1 MIKMLF
7 MLSVIYIA
15 YRMFFG
21 SNRERVDGPPRR
33 NNIVHN
39 NPPSRHEEPSPRKGE
54 REDYIDY
61 EELK

>member
-7 MLSVIYIA
+7 MIAVIYIA
-15 YRMFFG
+15 YRMFISSG
-21 SNRERVDGPPRR
+21 RDRVDAPPRR

-39 NPPSRHEEPSPRKGE
+39 NPTSRPEEPSPRKDE